1 MADLND
7 FMRAIKKAALQAVE
21 NEKPVEVLFGKVLS
35 DSPLVIEVEQMKLK
49 LGEKQLVLAR
59 NVTDFETEI
68 TVKPSWDWVTEEKG
82 GGSGDPAYESHSH
95 DIDGRKR
102 ILVHNRLVAGDEVIL
117 LRKQL
122 GQKFIVIDR
131 IGKP

>member
-7 FMRAIKKAALQAVE
+7 FMRAIKKAAVQAVE

-68 TVKPSWDWVTEEKG
+68 TVKPSSDWVTEEKG
-82 GGSGDPAYESHSH
+82 GGSGDHAYESHSH